1 MKLNGR
7 VIKIISIILFPVM
20 VMQMASCG
28 TLLYPER
35 RHSDIQV
42 TPEGRRIDPAVAA
55 LDAVCLVFFI
65 IPGIVA
71 FAVDFATGAI
81 YLQKGKEQSGNTMPE
96 LQEKVVVQIIP
107 NEMDKATLERI
118 ISREAGVTISFD
130 DKRMQAFEIN
140 QNVPT
145 WKLFTKL
152 DKTVSNYN
160 RHS

>member
-1 MKLNGR
+1 MKLNRR
-7 VIKIISIILFPVM
+7 VIRIISVILFPVM

-42 TPEGRRIDPAVAA
+42 DPKGRRIDPAVAA

-81 YLQKGKEQSGNTMPE
+81 YLQKEKEQSNTTMWE
-96 LQEKVVVQIIP
+96 QQEKVVVHMIP
-107 NEMDKATLERI
+107 NEMAKATLERI

-140 QNVPT
+140 RNVPT
-145 WKLFTKL
+145 GKLFTKL
-152 DKTVSNYN
+152 DKAVSDYN